1 MARSGLCLL
10 VLLVALAVYQ
20 LAAGE
25 YYEYSDG
32 GSGSGNLTN
41 FSSNATNIS
50 GSLVP
55 EGAVSTLF
63 CNCAFFSPSLSVYM
77 SQTLKSILQIVSRSQ
92 ILAA

>member
-63 CNCAFFSPSLSVYM
+63 CTVHFLALPLSLYVTNLEKHPPDS
-77 SQTLKSILQIVSRSQ
+77 
-92 ILAA
+92 LA